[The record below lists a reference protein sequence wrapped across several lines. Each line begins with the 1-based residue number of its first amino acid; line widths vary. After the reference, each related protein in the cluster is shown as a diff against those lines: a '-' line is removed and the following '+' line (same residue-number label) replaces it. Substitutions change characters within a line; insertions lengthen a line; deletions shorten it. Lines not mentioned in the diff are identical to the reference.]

1 MPAWP
6 VLPVL
11 SVLRVLEWM
20 LTIAD
25 LVAAPDQ
32 DQDPLR
38 TLVHVEYQLRV
49 LGLLCAAAD
58 RKPAKFSTPGSLEKW
73 ADYSRL
79 QSEKLGCARCRED
92 SLAVATSINTP
103 VVAEPEMSIK
113 QLRNQI
119 CHGGPV
125 PKDVDR
131 AALHEVVSRNA
142 ERIVRIHGH
151 GHVAELAPLFRTGDS
166 GLAAL
171 HSFSGTAATYW
182 PRRGEA
188 VDVTDRDTVSALNK
202 LDLQRGDRLL
212 DEFAQDIE
220 RDLKGFAERDSVC
233 TLVSPPEPIVVC
245 WDRRSSDGPVPR
257 VDRFEIAADHARTWL
272 SPSGPQPYKAFLA
285 DVCNWALL
293 KKRLLEELE
302 EHLATEKRIS
312 EELFPNLQKRVP
324 HVATLVEIDDEYR
337 GTRSGLTIT
346 QACAEVT
353 HGVHA
358 YRGSTNLITLTGEA
372 GSGKT
377 HSLLQFARESLAADG
392 TLEPVA
398 IYISSSR
405 SSATSLKQLINDR
418 VAGTRILDRESVLA
432 LCRAGLAILVIDGF
446 DEMLGFRTYDNPLSG
461 LQPILN
467 DLRNRGAVILSARS
481 SYSEARLWNS
491 LTEHPAK
498 NSRHR
503 LTTMK
508 LQPWRR
514 EQLLELTGHLSID
527 AAGTEDAPEVRQLLT
542 TPFFCLAYAAWKQTD
557 QSTDFLRFVVDAYL
571 QRELDKLVG
580 QQGAHLFSQD
590 ELAEIFCEVAEMSAR
605 KVTPE
610 VSEDELALAAEQ
622 ALEHDLTLDRKRR
635 LIALCG
641 MSAEWSDEEL
651 SFSFTHLAIAEHF
664 LARQVTRVP
673 LQQALS
679 LLSHVAVSALCAQ
692 LIHSMWPQDGPETI
706 ERVLAELQAR
716 VNAAESP
723 EHVRSSMASLGE
735 LWARVNMK
743 AEGPRSAR
751 RITVDRLELVGSG
764 RVTLDQ
770 AEIRHLVVAPGVT
783 LRLTSCHVDRLE
795 LSEASGDALVGDS
808 YKQVSELLT
817 HNELTNSPRRMRE
830 LLGLPDEPV
839 DESAI
844 EAFFKEKIANAR
856 VPIIVNERYFPP
868 DEDVRMRW
876 TREYDIERWRDYVK
890 KMVKDEK
897 LALESVNAAG
907 RSKWRLRT
915 TEKFD
920 E

>member
-1 MPAWP
+1 M
-6 VLPVL
+6 
-11 SVLRVLEWM
+11 
-20 LTIAD
+20 TIAD

-32 DQDPLR
+32 DQGPFR
-38 TLVHVEYQLRV
+38 MLVHVEYQLRV

-58 RKPAKFSTPGSLEKW
+58 QKPAKFSTPGSLEKW

-79 QSEKLGCARCRED
+79 QSEKLGCSQCRD
-92 SLAVATSINTP
+92 DALAVATSINTL
-103 VVAEPEMSIK
+103 VVAEPEMSVK
-113 QLRNQI
+113 QVRNQV

-125 PKDVDR
+125 PEAVNPE
-131 AALHEVVSRNA
+131 ALHELVAQNA
-142 ERIVRIHGH
+142 ERIVRIYGH
-151 GHVAELAPLFRTGDS
+151 GHVTDLTPLFRTTDGQ
-166 GLAAL
+166 LAAL

-188 VDVTDRDTVSALNK
+188 IDVTDRSTVDALRR
-202 LDLQRGDRLL
+202 LDLQHGDRLL

-233 TLVSPPEPIVVC
+233 TLVSPPEPIVVS

-257 VDRFEIAADHARTWL
+257 VDRFEVNADHARVWL
-272 SPSGPQPYKAFLA
+272 SASGPQPYKAFLA
-285 DVCNWALL
+285 DVCNWSLL

-302 EHLATEKRIS
+302 EHLAAEKRIS
-312 EELFPNLQKRVP
+312 EELFPNLQHRVP
-324 HVATLVEIDDEYR
+324 HVPTLVEIDDEYQ
-337 GTRSGLTIT
+337 GTRRGLTIT
-346 QACAEVT
+346 QACSEVT
-353 HGVHA
+353 HGINA

-377 HSLLQFARESLAADG
+377 HSLLQFARESLAADDR
-392 TLEPVA
+392 LEPVA

-461 LQPILN
+461 LQPIL
-467 DLRNRGAVILSARS
+467 DELRNRGAVILSARS

-514 EQLLELTGHLSID
+514 EQLLELTGYLSID
-527 AAGTEDAPEVRQLLT
+527 AAATEDAPEVRQLLT

-557 QSTDFLRFVVDAYL
+557 QSADFLRFVVDAYL

-580 QQGAHLFSQD
+580 QQGTHLFSRD
-590 ELAEIFCEVAEMSAR
+590 ELTEIFCEVAEMSAR

-651 SFSFTHLAIAEHF
+651 SFGFTHLAIAEHF

-679 LLSHVAVSALCAQ
+679 LLSNVAISALCAQ
-692 LIHSMWPQDGPETI
+692 LIHSMWPQDRAVTLEH
-706 ERVLAELQAR
+706 VVAELQAR
-716 VNAAESP
+716 VNAAVAP
-723 EHVRSSMASLGE
+723 EHDRPAMASLGE
-735 LWARVNMK
+735 LWARVNGTVD
-743 AEGPRSAR
+743 AVRSAR
-751 RITVDRLELVGSG
+751 RIIVDRLELVGSG

-770 AEIRHLVVAPGVT
+770 AEIRHLVVGPEVT

-795 LSEASGDALVGDS
+795 LSEASKDALLGDS
-808 YKQVSELLT
+808 YKQVAELLT
-817 HNELTNSPRRMRE
+817 PSELTSSPRRMRE

-844 EAFFKEKIANAR
+844 EAFFKDKISNAR
-856 VPIIVNERYFPP
+856 VPIIVNERYYPP

-890 KMVKDEK
+890 KMVKEEK
-897 LALESVNAAG
+897 LAMEPVNAAG

-915 TEKFD
+915 TEGF
-920 E
+920 EE